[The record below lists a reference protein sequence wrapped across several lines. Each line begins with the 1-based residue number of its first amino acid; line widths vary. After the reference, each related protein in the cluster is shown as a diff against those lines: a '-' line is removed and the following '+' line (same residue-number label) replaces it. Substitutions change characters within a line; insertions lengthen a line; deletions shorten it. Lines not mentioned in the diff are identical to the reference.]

1 MRVELIAVVATQNYM
16 EATLRAIRKSLANF
30 DKFSDVT
37 IICPQKE
44 TVPHE
49 FTSKYV
55 DFDYKDYSKFM
66 LQELVKYVNSDYCLT
81 IQYDSAIINNSMWT
95 NDFLNHDV
103 VGAVWPN
110 QWINRVGN
118 LGFSLRSEK
127 FLEATARLDYVGN
140 KPTKEENAE
149 DYFACVTNYNLLRS
163 NGISFAPIS
172 LARQFSVEHPIAECP
187 HDYNDLSTYK
197 SFGAHGVFNSALIRY
212 INGI

>member
-16 EATLRAIRKSLANF
+16 EATLRAIRKSLTNF

-66 LQELVKYVNSDYCLT
+66 LQELVKYVNYDYCLT
-81 IQYDSAIINNSMWT
+81 IQYDSCVIDATMWNN
-95 NDFLNHDV
+95 DLLDYDV

-118 LGFSLRSEK
+118 LGFSLRSER
-127 FLEATARLDYVGN
+127 FLEATARLDYVGD

-149 DYFACVTNYNLLRS
+149 DYFACVTNYHNLIKQ
-163 NGISFAPIS
+163 GISFAPIS

-187 HDYNDLSTYK
+187 HDYDNLSTYK
-197 SFGAHGVFNSALIRY
+197 SFGFHSDWNRAGMRY
-212 INGI
+212 INE

>member
-81 IQYDSAIINNSMWT
+81 IQYDSCIIDGAMWR
-95 NDFLNHDV
+95 DYFLDYDYI
-103 VGAVWPN
+103 GAAWPN
-110 QWINRVGN
+110 QFNNRVGN
-118 LGFSLRSEK
+118 GGFSIRSLK
-127 FLEATARLDYVGN
+127 FLEATAKLDYFGN
-140 KPTKEENAE
+140 SRIKEENAE
-149 DYFACVTNYNLLRS
+149 DYFACVTNYNVLRS
-163 NGISFAPIS
+163 SGITFARVDD
-172 LARQFSVEHPIAECP
+172 AREFSVEHPIYECP
-187 HDYNDLSTYK
+187 HDYDDLSTYK
-197 SFGAHGVFNSALIRY
+197 SFGFHSEWNRAGMRY
-212 INGI
+212 INE